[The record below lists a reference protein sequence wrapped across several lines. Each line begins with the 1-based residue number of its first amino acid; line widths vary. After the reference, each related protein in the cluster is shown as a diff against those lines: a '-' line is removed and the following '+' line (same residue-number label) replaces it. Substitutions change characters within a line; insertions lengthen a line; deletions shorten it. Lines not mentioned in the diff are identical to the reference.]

1 MKSARKASRQLL
13 QALDCVLDPAVFR
26 VLSEEVRIDLFKFL
40 LLKGPADV
48 GTIASAFPVDRSVVS
63 RHLSMME
70 DVELLRSEKL
80 GRSRIYSVDLACF
93 IETFE
98 EGAKV
103 LRELGKITA
112 GKS

>member
-1 MKSARKASRQLL
+1 MKASHKPSRQLL
-13 QALDCVLDPAVFR
+13 KALDCVLDPGVFR
-26 VLSEEVRIDLFKFL
+26 VLSEEVRIDLFKYL
-40 LLKGPADV
+40 LMHGPSDV
-48 GTIASAFPVDRSVVS
+48 GTIASAFPIDRSVVS

-70 DVELLRSEKL
+70 DATLLRSQKL
-80 GRSRIYSVDLACF
+80 GRSRIYSVDLECF

-103 LRELGKITA
+103 LRQLSKVTA